1 LALSLSGSHV
11 AAIQILESA
20 IRLATEA
27 YAGLEYESEMLAFL
41 AEIHLR
47 SNSPTAAF
55 RIAEKAMTVARDRH
69 ARLAECR
76 ATIILAL
83 VLGEGRLS
91 HPDYQAGDLLARARR
106 LIEETG
112 ALPYENLLAA
122 AQPSAVS
129 CG

>member
-1 LALSLSGSHV
+1 
-11 AAIQILESA
+11 
-20 IRLATEA
+20 
-27 YAGLEYESEMLAFL
+27 M
-41 AEIHLR
+41 R

-55 RIAEKAMTVARDRH
+55 RVAERGMAVAKDRH

-76 ATIILAL
+76 SAIILAL
-83 VLGEGRLS
+83 VLGEGKLS
-91 HPDYQAGDLLARARR
+91 HPDYQADDLRARARR

-122 AQPSAVS
+122 AQPSAAP

>member
-1 LALSLSGSHV
+1 M
-11 AAIQILESA
+11 
-20 IRLATEA
+20 
-27 YAGLEYESEMLAFL
+27 EYQSEMLAFL

-55 RIAEKAMTVARDRH
+55 RVAERGMAVARDRH

-76 ATIILAL
+76 STIILAL
-83 VLGEGRLS
+83 VLGEGQLS
-91 HPDYQAGDLLARARR
+91 HPDYQASDLLARARR

-112 ALPYENLLAA
+112 ALPYEKLLAA